1 MTEIPN
7 ENNTVVLGGA
17 AQPSDAPTAPGSSDR
32 SEVQNALPIGT
43 RMGEFEI
50 IGLVGEGG
58 FGIVYLAQ
66 DHSLERKVALKEY
79 MPASLASR
87 GLNASVT
94 VRSERLQETFEIGRR
109 SFVNEARLL
118 AQFDHPSLVKVY
130 RFWEANATAYMAM
143 PYYDGITLRDS
154 LQRTPQYPDE
164 AWLKKLLDPVTEA
177 LAIIHAHNCFHRDI
191 APDNIMLLRDGRPV
205 LLDFG
210 AARRVIGDM
219 TQALTVILKP
229 GYAPIEQYA
238 EMPNMRQGAWTDIY
252 ALAAVVYYAVS
263 KRLPPPSVSRIMQDT
278 YVPLAET
285 ARGRYSDAFLRG
297 VDQCLTVRPEQR
309 PQTIAE
315 MRELLG
321 IVDQSP
327 TTATVTTQILVSLP
341 EIDTAPPQ
349 TAVSAPPRPLP
360 RPQAARASAAVT
372 PQRST
377 PPVTESRPRTK
388 SGRLIGAGIA
398 ALVVCAGLA
407 GGGWYL
413 LANPSASE
421 PPGASKAQTEPTAN
435 SQSTP
440 LVPPPVTAQT
450 QASSASQTANVTA
463 PQVTQSMPET
473 RLEPVA
479 TDKTDSVA
487 ANAARKTKTTHPSS
501 TGSTRRTE
509 GTDNSERDY
518 VHKLNKDLDEML
530 R

>member
-1 MTEIPN
+1 MTETPN

-17 AQPSDAPTAPGSSDR
+17 AQPSYALPIPVSSHGN
-32 SEVQNALPIGT
+32 EVQNALPIGT

-154 LQRTPQYPDE
+154 LQRNPQYPDE

-177 LAIIHAHNCFHRDI
+177 LATIHAHNCFHRDI

-278 YVPLAET
+278 YIPLAET
-285 ARGRYSDAFLRG
+285 AKGRYSDAFLRG
-297 VDQCLTVRPEQR
+297 VDQCLIVRPEQR

-321 IVDQSP
+321 IFDQGT
-327 TTATVTTQILVSLP
+327 TTAATQILISLP
-341 EIDTAPPQ
+341 EVDTAPPQ
-349 TAVSAPPRPLP
+349 TAAPAAHRSAPP
-360 RPQAARASAAVT
+360 AANSHTSA
-372 PQRST
+372 
-377 PPVTESRPRTK
+377 K

-398 ALVVCAGLA
+398 ALVVCAGL
-407 GGGWYL
+407 GGGAWYF
-413 LANPSASE
+413 LANHSASGQPE
-421 PPGASKAQTEPTAN
+421 VSNAPTGPMAN
-435 SQSTP
+435 TPSTP
-440 LVPPPVTAQT
+440 LVPPPVTAQQIQT
-450 QASSASQTANVTA
+450 KSASQTANVA
-463 PQVTQSMPET
+463 PPLVTQSMPET

-487 ANAARKTKTTHPSS
+487 ANATRKTKTAHPGGSS
-501 TGSTRRTE
+501 STRRAE

>member
-17 AQPSDAPTAPGSSDR
+17 AQPSDTPPVPVSSDR
-32 SEVQNALPIGT
+32 SDVQNALPIGT

-154 LQRTPQYPDE
+154 LQRNPQYPDE
-164 AWLKKLLDPVTEA
+164 VWLKKLLDPVTEA

-297 VDQCLTVRPEQR
+297 VDQCLIVRPEQR
-309 PQTIAE
+309 PQTIAD

-321 IVDQSP
+321 IFDQST
-327 TTATVTTQILVSLP
+327 TTAATQILISLP
-341 EIDTAPPQ
+341 EVDTAPPL
-349 TAVSAPPRPLP
+349 TAPPAPTRPLP
-360 RPQAARASAAVT
+360 RPQAAAGPASAT

-377 PPVTESRPRTK
+377 PPTADSHTRAK
-388 SGRLIGAGIA
+388 SGRLIGVGVA

-407 GGGWYL
+407 GGAWYF
-413 LANPSASE
+413 LANHSASGQPE
-421 PPGASKAQTEPTAN
+421 VSNAPTEPVAN
-435 SQSTP
+435 TQSTP
-440 LVPPPVTAQT
+440 LVSPSLAAQQIQT
-450 QASSASQTANVTA
+450 SSASQTANAAA
-463 PQVTQSMPET
+463 PQTTQSMPET

-479 TDKTDSVA
+479 TDKTDSVT
-487 ANAARKTKTTHPSS
+487 ANAARKTKTAHPGGSS
-501 TGSTRRTE
+501 STRRAE

>member
-17 AQPSDAPTAPGSSDR
+17 AQPSDAPTASGSSDR

-154 LQRTPQYPDE
+154 LQRNPQYPDE

-278 YVPLAET
+278 YAPLAET
-285 ARGRYSDAFLRG
+285 AKGRYSDAFLRG
-297 VDQCLTVRPEQR
+297 VDQCLIVRPEQR
-309 PQTIAE
+309 PQTIGE

-321 IVDQSP
+321 IFDP
-327 TTATVTTQILVSLP
+327 GTTTTATQILISLP
-341 EIDTAPPQ
+341 EVDTTPPQ
-349 TAVSAPPRPLP
+349 TAIPAPTQP
-360 RPQAARASAAVT
+360 RPQAAAGPAAVA
-372 PQRST
+372 PQQST
-377 PPVTESRPRTK
+377 PPTTDSHTRAK
-388 SGRLIGAGIA
+388 SGRLIGVGVA

-407 GGGWYL
+407 GGAWYFL
-413 LANPSASE
+413 TNNPASGQPEVSNAPTGPVAN
-421 PPGASKAQTEPTAN
+421 T
-435 SQSTP
+435 QSTP
-440 LVPPPVTAQT
+440 QVQTPVTAQQT
-450 QASSASQTANVTA
+450 QATSASQTANATA
-463 PQVTQSMPET
+463 PQATQSMPGT

-479 TDKTDSVA
+479 TDKTDSVP
-487 ANAARKTKTTHPSS
+487 ANTARKTKAVRPSDTRSTQHP
-501 TGSTRRTE
+501 E